1 MATINKIK
9 VGSNTYDLLASGNY
23 LPLSGGAMNAEAVI
37 TIGKDGGIDM
47 GPNGAIAFS
56 SGLISTEA
64 FYLHSDINNLEYEL
78 WWGAPQ
84 SGNGSFITGL
94 NNKSAM
100 TFSKLIPQF
109 VAGMNCQDDPE
120 KLVVI
125 GNGTSTTARSNAL
138 TIDTNGLLAAK
149 KGYSIVGG
157 TSSQFLKAD
166 GSVDSN
172 SYLTSA
178 SLSGYAKTNDLSKYI
193 PLAGSSAITG
203 SLTSSNKQN
212 LGETG
217 KFWNSGYFSNTYT
230 SNFYPEDGS
239 NLTVNSKFFN
249 ILGATGGSIG
259 GGAIL
264 SIGDSH
270 DRQLIFEGNI
280 QDGYVTHEDCDD
292 SLVFCSDNFLF
303 VGNFDEEI
311 EYLQS
316 QPVKNTN
323 VEIRGDLTIS
333 SATNSGRNVITSQG
347 DYLALKLQGNELC
360 LGNSATTSTTNLVVN
375 YRPITGCGTFAGFIL
390 RAGSATSLANLQC
403 GELNATSV
411 KLSSGTAN
419 QVLMANGSV
428 RNAHSTSST
437 SGNSG
442 IYNAIPFI
450 KSDGVMEVGKYID
463 FHQTDTG
470 TDYDTRITCDNGLTV
485 SKAVTAPAFYQTS
498 DIRKKDIKAEISLDK
513 CYDLIDKC
521 QTIIYSLKDQT
532 KEQIG
537 MIAQEVEEFFPE
549 VIQTDEEGFKSLDYS
564 RLVVICFK
572 VLKDLIK
579 RVSKLEEK

>member
-47 GPNGAIAFS
+47 GPNGAIVFS

-64 FYLHSDINNLEYEL
+64 FYLHSDINNLKYEL

-84 SGNGSFITGL
+84 FGNGSFITGL

-120 KLVVI
+120 KLVII

-138 TIDTNGLLAAK
+138 TIDTNGLLSAK

-172 SYLTSA
+172 SYLTSS
-178 SLSGYAKTNDLSKYI
+178 SLSSYAKTSDLSKYI
-193 PLAGSSAITG
+193 PLSGSSAITG
-203 SLTSSNKQN
+203 ALIPAAKQDIELGSVSCPWNEVYFNTTYTNYISPIYGSNTLEIQSKI
-212 LGETG
+212 LSFTG
-217 KFWNSGYFSNTYT
+217 NSGDACG
-230 SNFYPEDGS
+230 P
-239 NLTVNSKFFN
+239 
-249 ILGATGGSIG
+249 
-259 GGAIL
+259 IL
-264 SIGDSH
+264 SIGDGNG
-270 DRQLIFEGNI
+270 RGLIFEGI
-280 QDGYVTHEDCDD
+280 IADGVTAEHTDNDNEIV
-292 SLVFCSDNFLF
+292 LCSTIFNF
-303 VGNFDEEI
+303 VGN
-311 EYLQS
+311 L
-316 QPVKNTN
+316 KN
-323 VEIRGDLTIS
+323 DLNYEGS
-333 SATNSGRNVITSQG
+333 SSFSDTQLMVYGKIT
-347 DYLALKLQGNELC
+347 
-360 LGNSATTSTTNLVVN
+360 V
-375 YRPITGCGTFAGFIL
+375 
-390 RAGSATSLANLQC
+390 
-403 GELNATSV
+403 
-411 KLSSGTAN
+411 SSG
-419 QVLMANGSV
+419 GS
-428 RNAHSTSST
+428 
-437 SGNSG
+437 
-442 IYNAIPFI
+442 
-450 KSDGVMEVGKYID
+450 
-463 FHQTDTG
+463 
-470 TDYDTRITCDNGLTV
+470 
-485 SKAVTAPAFYQTS
+485 VTAPAFYQTS
-498 DIRKKDIKAEISLDK
+498 DIRKKDIKEEISLDK

-532 KEQIG
+532 KEQVG